1 MAFNIQ
7 TKCNIYEQVF
17 ISIQSTEYFHKV
29 DHGLVALAGD
39 LVLVPHVLPHQ
50 LDPGAAPHEVLLAD
64 LALQIPPLILLV
76 TVLEVIPQN
85 VLIQKSTGAFL
96 T

>member
-1 MAFNIQ
+1 MSFNIQ
-7 TKCNIYEQVF
+7 TKCNIFEKVF

-39 LVLVPHVLPHQ
+39 LVLVPHVVLHQ
-50 LDPGAAPHEVLLAD
+50 LGPGAAPDEVLLAD

-85 VLIQKSTGAFL
+85 VLIQKSTGALL